1 MENPFPSDYIY
12 NLSGIQRKKLN
23 DFSNMTKKE
32 LINYSN
38 SNNLGLTGLF
48 QLTKL
53 RVMRKIC
60 DVEFKT
66 QSNKSDEINNK
77 IDELLLNIFQVKDK
91 LEDVEVD
98 MLTMLAINGI
108 IEDMI
113 KKLRDIKGERNKL
126 KGVKL

>member
-1 MENPFPSDYIY
+1 MENPFPPDYIY
-12 NLSGIQRKKLN
+12 NLNDIQRKKLN
-23 DFSNMTKKE
+23 DFFNMTKKE

-38 SNNLGLTGLF
+38 SNNLGITGLF

-66 QSNKSDEINNK
+66 QNNKGDKINNK
-77 IDELLLNIFQVKDK
+77 IDELILNIFQVKDK
-91 LEDVEVD
+91 LENVEVD
-98 MLTMLAINGI
+98 FPCMLAINGL

-113 KKLRDIKGERNKL
+113 KKLRDIKGERNKS